1 MAKIILDEL
10 LLFSSKIYLFSIFII
25 NYFILMSNWSYL
37 FVFRPLKTIIRLTYV
52 INQVIN
58 LVKLTNLG

>member
-1 MAKIILDEL
+1 MAKINLDEL
-10 LLFSSKIYLFSIFII
+10 LLFSSKIYLFSILII
-25 NYFILMSNWSYL
+25 NYFIFMSNWSYL

-52 INQVIN
+52 IRQVIN